1 MDTALTPESVV
12 HSYCHKHYILLHAE
26 MTETGRKD
34 CLGEITPSLPTAKRI
49 PLSVD
54 HSVYA
59 LSTIQ
64 LPKHLAFLSR
74 LNIACA
80 RLTLSAVI

>member
-1 MDTALTPESVV
+1 
-12 HSYCHKHYILLHAE
+12 

-34 CLGEITPSLPTAKRI
+34 SLGEITPSLPTAKRI
-49 PLSVD
+49 PLAVD

-64 LPKHLAFLSR
+64 LPKHLAFLTQ